1 MAYHKSFQG
10 YHNSNEPL
18 SGSGFSSGAD
28 SFKHGTQGIGLAGQD
43 RSSGNCDAPASIYSD
58 VPSGTVPRND
68 NSNHVTGLHNATQH
82 SNLANHFGNL
92 SVAPDVPGDDKTHL
106 PIAPLQLHFPPT
118 LPLPS
123 QTRSSFPPDA
133 MQQPSYQH
141 HNHHHH
147 YLNAPVPDTRSYQ
160 QYPMSFSYGT
170 AASLP
175 MMPEASTSQHK
186 LPGNYGA
193 NPFCDIA
200 PGYSDTRYVS
210 GAMPQ
215 ETSDFLFQGGEDD
228 DVEYESDGYGLER
241 EIYESSDMELD
252 SDAYRHPPQPQQP
265 QHHAWNQFQAP
276 HPPQTQSCFK
286 LTPSECD
293 PEWYSGEI
301 SPEGNG
307 VPYPWRTAGKDQWQQ
322 PDSLGPPWGQVEA
335 FHSDDILTYHQ
346 NHGPESS
353 SHRCDYDYDARNT
366 TPSDISSSASPL
378 SPIDGLTYP
387 VSHIHVP
394 ESSHLSSI
402 ATQAPYP
409 HSMSGIAYGGYDPT
423 LPVKSDD
430 NSEVAS
436 SAPFIAAFLNGN
448 GFANSTA
455 TAVTTP
461 VLHAPRPVRPIP
473 TVSFEDLAAS
483 ISDVQK

>member
-1 MAYHKSFQG
+1 
-10 YHNSNEPL
+10 
-18 SGSGFSSGAD
+18 
-28 SFKHGTQGIGLAGQD
+28 
-43 RSSGNCDAPASIYSD
+43 
-58 VPSGTVPRND
+58 
-68 NSNHVTGLHNATQH
+68 
-82 SNLANHFGNL
+82 
-92 SVAPDVPGDDKTHL
+92 
-106 PIAPLQLHFPPT
+106 
-118 LPLPS
+118 
-123 QTRSSFPPDA
+123 
-133 MQQPSYQH
+133 
-141 HNHHHH
+141 
-147 YLNAPVPDTRSYQ
+147 
-160 QYPMSFSYGT
+160 
-170 AASLP
+170 
-175 MMPEASTSQHK
+175 
-186 LPGNYGA
+186 
-193 NPFCDIA
+193 
-200 PGYSDTRYVS
+200 
-210 GAMPQ
+210 MPQ
-215 ETSDFLFQGGEDD
+215 ETSDFLFQGSEDD

-335 FHSDDILTYHQ
+335 FHSDDILMYHQ